1 MRHVTEISRDETAP
15 RTARRAVDA
24 LRGSVD
30 DDLLPKAQLLV
41 SELVTNSVRHG
52 EGDRVQL
59 VLDVRG
65 ERRLRCEIVDQGHG
79 FVPTARTLPKDAK
92 GGWGLHLVETLS
104 DQWGVHEGSTHV
116 WFELS
121 A

>member
-1 MRHVTEISRDETAP
+1 MRHVTEIDRDEVAP
-15 RTARRAVDA
+15 RRARRAVDQ
-24 LRGSVD
+24 LHGSVD
-30 DDLLPKAQLLV
+30 DGLLPKIQLLV

-59 VLDVRG
+59 VIDVRG
-65 ERRLRCEIVDQGHG
+65 ERRVRCEIIDQGHG
-79 FVPTARTLPKDAK
+79 FVPTARTRPKDEK

-104 DQWGVHEGSTHV
+104 EQWGVHEGSTHV